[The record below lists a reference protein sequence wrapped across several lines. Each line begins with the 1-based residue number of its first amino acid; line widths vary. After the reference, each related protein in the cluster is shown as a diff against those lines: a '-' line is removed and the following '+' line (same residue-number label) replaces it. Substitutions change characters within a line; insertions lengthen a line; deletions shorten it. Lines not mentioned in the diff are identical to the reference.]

1 MKNKI
6 IIPLGNSRKM
16 MAVVVAT
23 VWKAVV
29 LVMMMLMMVMLN
41 DMTND
46 EDGDE
51 DADEDDDTD
60 DKNEMTVKREPK
72 PVHGDHKQILGRMGV
87 CRPHQHRVDVIWM
100 TEGGRWAA
108 LDVERMALEKAE
120 KQKTWE

>member
-1 MKNKI
+1 
-6 IIPLGNSRKM
+6 M